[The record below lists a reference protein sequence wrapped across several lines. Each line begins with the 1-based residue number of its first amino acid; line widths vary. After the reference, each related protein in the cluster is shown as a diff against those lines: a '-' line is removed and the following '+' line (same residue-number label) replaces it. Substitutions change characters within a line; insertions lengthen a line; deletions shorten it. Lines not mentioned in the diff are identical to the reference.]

1 MQSFAKWDPS
11 KDWHFMHRVGSGSS
25 FRTGQRGPRMTSPF
39 LIALFASS
47 GLKSSMARCALRCL
61 GFLLSTGLIHLADL
75 IDPVGSELL
84 RSMSLR
90 AEGSSVLNWMGT
102 NSTRMGKGF
111 TARETFE
118 PNLDMKALV
127 LLVVLNQSA
136 VSIEFASYKMWPWAV
151 FLAERNSASSGMSEL
166 VLQTSLRVTLAFS
179 TRTSSLRSL
188 KEAVGLLGGGE
199 ILMVLVC
206 AKHFAVAIEGNFCR
220 VVSA

>member
-1 MQSFAKWDPS
+1 MWWF
-11 KDWHFMHRVGSGSS
+11 VLGSPWVAS
-25 FRTGQRGPRMTSPF
+25 
-39 LIALFASS
+39 ASS
-47 GLKSSMARCALRCL
+47 GLKSSTARCALHCL
-61 GFLLSTGLIHLADL
+61 GFLLLTGLIHLVDL

-90 AEGSSVLNWMGT
+90 AEGLSVLNWMGT

-111 TARETFE
+111 TAREMFE

-127 LLVVLNQSA
+127 PLAVLNQSA

-166 VLQTSLRVTLAFS
+166 VLWMSSRVILAFS
-179 TRTSSLRSL
+179 IRTSLLRSL
-188 KEAVGLLGGGE
+188 KEVVRLLGE

-220 VVSA
+220 VASV